1 MTKRKMGTF
10 KPKYEYLRQPIKVD
24 SPYMTISFGKH
35 KGETYQ
41 DILQSDPS
49 YILWLHDQKL
59 CIFPE
64 DTLEIAEIAARRP
77 KYIDYGGFT
86 DMNTLDETFGYSDLP
101 F

>member
-10 KPKYEYLRQPIKVD
+10 KPKYEYLREPIKVD
-24 SPYMTISFGKH
+24 NPFMTISFGKH

-64 DTLEIAEIAARRP
+64 DTLEIAEIATTQ
-77 KYIDYGGFT
+77 KTFDLLVHKEIDDAFA
-86 DMNTLDETFGYSDLP
+86 DLFDLP